1 MQQQVN
7 RIIDD
12 IDAGKATEENL
23 IDALPGGRLEGA
35 HLARTSKLHYLYAL
49 LAVIGYFLLGLF
61 LLRAEDSH
69 PWQLLLVGL
78 FTGTFGIV
86 FLLIAQFLASF
97 AQGFILMRGH
107 PIIMLIFWI
116 AWAIGFSYR
125 AALDPSYGFFASLLG
140 FTFGVGLC
148 EEVCKALPLLS
159 YYRRPGAT
167 SWHKACTWGF
177 SSGVGFGIAEAI
189 MQRQSLQRF
198 AGRQSLHRCSVS
210 ALALHAM
217 WAVSTAI
224 HPRHPT

>member
-1 MQQQVN
+1 
-7 RIIDD
+7 
-12 IDAGKATEENL
+12 
-23 IDALPGGRLEGA
+23 
-35 HLARTSKLHYLYAL
+35 
-49 LAVIGYFLLGLF
+49 
-61 LLRAEDSH
+61 
-69 PWQLLLVGL
+69 VGL

-107 PIIMLIFWI
+107 PVIMLIFWI

-140 FTFGVGLC
+140 FTFGVALC
-148 EEVCKALPLLS
+148 EEVSQALPLLS

-189 MQRQSLQRF
+189 MYSGSHYNGLLGVSHYIVRF
-198 AGRQSLHRCSVS
+198 VS
-210 ALALHAM
+210 CIMLHAM
-217 WAVSTAI
+217 WAVSTAMFI
-224 HPRHPT
+224 HRHPDLIR